1 VSDRLTLEV
10 PDMSCGHCVSA
21 VSTAVG
27 EVAGVSNVDVDLA
40 TKRVEV
46 EGEGLEASVIAEAIR
61 GSGYEPEQ
69 P

>member
-1 VSDRLTLEV
+1 MSEKVTLRV
-10 PDMSCGHCVSA
+10 PDMSCGHCVAA

-27 EVAGVSNVDVDLA
+27 EVAGVSDVDVDLD

-46 EGEGLEASVIAEAIR
+46 EGEGLEVAAISKAIQ
-61 GSGYEPEQ
+61 GAGYEPEQ